1 MNNMKDFEPQGIPNE
16 DSDKPTEVKEPTDKW
31 NIFAKC
37 VAEIDGKY
45 RWGQYIINRAECHR
59 TITNAITTDIMI
71 YKKKP
76 VVKFTYP
83 VTNPEKFTTEYLY
96 KKI

>member
-1 MNNMKDFEPQGIPNE
+1 MNDLEIQGMPEDDNPPRPPKEPQ
-16 DSDKPTEVKEPTDKW
+16 DRW

-45 RWGQYIINRAECHR
+45 RWGQYIINRSECR
-59 TITNAITTDIMI
+59 RSIDKAIATDILL
-71 YKKKP
+71 YRGKP

-83 VTNPEKFTTEYLY
+83 ITDPEKFTTEFMY
-96 KKI
+96 KKSV

>member
-1 MNNMKDFEPQGIPNE
+1 MKDFEPQGMPEEKGDVPGETFN
-16 DSDKPTEVKEPTDKW
+16 EPTDKW

-45 RWGQYIINRAECHR
+45 RWGQYIVNRSECRR

-83 VTNPEKFTTEYLY
+83 VTNPEKFTVEFLY
-96 KKI
+96 KPQ